1 VSFRARIAI
10 AAAAAV
16 ALAVVLASVLVFF
29 VVRDQLRGQID
40 QTLEERAAK
49 IAPHPLGQGTS
60 AGGEA
65 LLSLRP
71 GFGEPN
77 TVVQLV
83 RENGTTLSSIEGV
96 DLPAGTRAVALA
108 AAGEPGESYFS
119 EATVAGVHVRVLT
132 FAFGP
137 GFAVQVAR
145 PLTEVDDTL
154 AQVRLYLLLIA
165 GGGVTLAAL
174 LGLLVSGAALAPVR
188 RLTETA
194 ERVSETGDL
203 SERIEVDGKDELSRL
218 AGSFNAML
226 AALEDSNR
234 AQRQL
239 VADASHELRTP
250 LTSLRTNIEVLASDR
265 ALPAEERGRLLSDVV
280 EQLGEMT
287 TLIAELIELAN
298 DATGDLPKL
307 ARACVSTEPVAGW
320 ERFADL
326 AAGPERPPRVPV
338 AGDDVH
344 RLMYTSGTTGRP
356 KGVMLTHANLAWK
369 NAAHITEFGFTSDD
383 VGLACGPL
391 YHVGALDLVTTTMI
405 AAGATT
411 IIHRMFDAVQVVD
424 EIERSRV
431 TCVWT
436 APAMVRA
443 ILDVPGV
450 AERDL
455 TSVQLIIAGGEKMPI
470 PSIERLR
477 TTFPSAWFAD
487 ASPNEQQTI
496 ASSGSRVR

>member
-10 AAAAAV
+10 AAATAV

-49 IAPHPLGQGTS
+49 IAPHPLGEVKS
-60 AGGEA
+60 AEGESF
-65 LLSLRP
+65 LSLRP

-77 TVVQLV
+77 TFVQLV
-83 RENGTTLSSIEGV
+83 RENGSTLSSIEGV
-96 DLPAGTRAVALA
+96 ELPAGRREIELA
-108 AAGEPGESYFS
+108 QAGNPGESYFS
-119 EATVAGVHVRVLT
+119 EATVADVHVRVLT

-137 GFAVQVAR
+137 GNAVQVAR

-188 RLTETA
+188 KLTETA
-194 ERVSETGDL
+194 ERVSETRDL
-203 SERIEVDGKDELSRL
+203 SERIDVEGRDELGRL

-287 TLIAELIELAN
+287 TLIAELIELARAEEQTLQAEDVRLDLLAA
-298 DATGDLPKL
+298 DAVERARRNRPGVTFATSFQESVVHGVPGTIERAISNLLDNAAKWSPPGAEVEVDVRDDRVVVRDHGPGIADEDLPYVFDRFYR
-307 ARACVSTEPVAGW
+307 ARSARGMPG
-320 ERFADL
+320 
-326 AAGPERPPRVPV
+326 
-338 AGDDVH
+338 
-344 RLMYTSGTTGRP
+344 SG
-356 KGVMLTHANLAWK
+356 L
-369 NAAHITEFGFTSDD
+369 
-383 VGLACGPL
+383 GLA
-391 YHVGALDLVTTTMI
+391 I
-405 AAGATT
+405 
-411 IIHRMFDAVQVVD
+411 
-424 EIERSRV
+424 
-431 TCVWT
+431 
-436 APAMVRA
+436 VRQ
-443 ILDVPGV
+443 V
-450 AERDL
+450 AE
-455 TSVQLIIAGGEKMPI
+455 AHGGDVVAEQAEGGGTRI
-470 PSIERLR
+470 VLRLR
-477 TTFPSAWFAD
+477 RAPVPAAV
-487 ASPNEQQTI
+487 AP
-496 ASSGSRVR
+496 